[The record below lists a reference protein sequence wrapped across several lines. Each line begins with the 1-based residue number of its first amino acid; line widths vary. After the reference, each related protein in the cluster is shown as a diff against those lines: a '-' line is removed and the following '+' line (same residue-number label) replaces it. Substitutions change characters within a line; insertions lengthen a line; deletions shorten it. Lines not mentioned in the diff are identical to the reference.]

1 MNSLLK
7 IFLAAVLVDN
17 VVFVQYLA
25 LCPFMGMTSSTD
37 KSFGMGMATTFVI
50 MLATIVTFPIYHFIL
65 VPLKL
70 EFLQTLIFILV
81 IASLVQ
87 LVEFYL
93 KKSAPGLYSSM
104 GVYLALITTNCAVLA
119 ITLNCIAKNYTYLES
134 IVYAFGAPCGFIL
147 SMVIM
152 SGVRERMRSSNVPL
166 FMKGK
171 AILYIIASLLS
182 LSFMGFKGLIK

>member
-134 IVYAFGAPCGFIL
+134 IVYAFGASSGFIL

>member
-1 MNSLLK
+1 
-7 IFLAAVLVDN
+7 
-17 VVFVQYLA
+17 
-25 LCPFMGMTSSTD
+25 
-37 KSFGMGMATTFVI
+37 
-50 MLATIVTFPIYHFIL
+50 
-65 VPLKL
+65 
-70 EFLQTLIFILV
+70 
-81 IASLVQ
+81 
-87 LVEFYL
+87 
-93 KKSAPGLYSSM
+93 M

-134 IVYAFGAPCGFIL
+134 IVYAFGASCGFIL